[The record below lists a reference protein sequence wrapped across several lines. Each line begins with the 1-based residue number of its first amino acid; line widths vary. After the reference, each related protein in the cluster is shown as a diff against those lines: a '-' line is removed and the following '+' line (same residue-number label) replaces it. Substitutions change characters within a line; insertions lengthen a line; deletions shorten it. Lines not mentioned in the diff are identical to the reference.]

1 MVFRALVFAAALL
14 SAAHASAQCTGDGV
28 QLYPAP
34 GGIVPT
40 NMRLLLEGVG
50 TAKSPV
56 LGLVGK
62 PLKLVSTDHEVKLK
76 VVKGWES
83 SLGRATIILKP
94 AEPMHPDKRYFLN
107 LQEVLPNVALLNGQ
121 VGAQPSWLSG
131 KGPDTKAPKWV
142 KRPAVSEGF
151 VRRSPQGIARFVKL
165 NLSLREESP
174 SFLVVKLSPRR
185 LGISPQQ
192 YMLPVQGT
200 TAYLGHEACGGAF
213 SLEDGRSYRARI
225 EAFDAAGN
233 LAPSTPPVDFEA
245 PSAQGP

>member
-1 MVFRALVFAAALL
+1 MFRACVFVAALFC
-14 SAAHASAQCTGDGV
+14 AASASAQCTGDGI

-40 NMRLLLEGVG
+40 NMRLMLEGVG
-50 TAKSPV
+50 TARSPV
-56 LGLVGK
+56 LALVGK
-62 PLKLVSTDHEVKLK
+62 PLKLTTDGHEVKLK
-76 VVKGWES
+76 VTKGWES
-83 SLGRATIILKP
+83 TLGRAVVILKP
-94 AEPMHPDKRYFLN
+94 SEPMQPDKRYTLR
-107 LQEVLPNVALLNGQ
+107 LDELLPNVSVLNGRAG
-121 VGAQPSWLSG
+121 VQPSWLSG
-131 KGPDTKAPKWV
+131 KGADTKAPKWV

-165 NLSLREESP
+165 NLALREESP
-174 SFLVVKLSPRR
+174 SYLVVKLSPRR
-185 LGISPQQ
+185 LGVTPQQ
-192 YMLPVQGT
+192 YLLPVQAN

-245 PSAQGP
+245 PSAKGP

>member
-1 MVFRALVFAAALL
+1 MFVAALL
-14 SAAHASAQCTGDGV
+14 SAATASAQCTGDGV
-28 QLYPAP
+28 QLYPSP

-50 TAKSPV
+50 TARSPV
-56 LGLVGK
+56 LALVGK
-62 PLKLVSTDHEVKLK
+62 PLKLVASDHEVTLK
-76 VVKGWES
+76 VTKGWES
-83 SLGRATIILKP
+83 TLGRAVIILKP
-94 AEPMHPDKRYFLN
+94 SEPMQPDKRYTLR
-107 LQEVLPNVALLNGQ
+107 LGEVLPNVPILNGQ
-121 VGAQPSWLSG
+121 PGAQPSWLSG

-165 NLSLREESP
+165 NLALREESP
-174 SFLVVKLSPRR
+174 AFLVVKLSPRR

-192 YMLPVQGT
+192 YLLPVQSN

-213 SLEDGRSYRARI
+213 ALEDGRSYRARI

-245 PSAQGP
+245 PSAKGP